1 MIGIED
7 MNLYAGQLCLSVFD
21 LAKARGQTEEYVTN
35 NLMCDT
41 RSVYPVWEDS
51 VTLAVN
57 AAKPLT
63 NRNDL
68 SDIQLLI
75 VSTESAVDFGK
86 PVSTWVHKFCS
97 LPANCRNF
105 EIKHACYGATGAL
118 KMAAN
123 WVSQTGKKAL
133 VVSADYSR
141 THIGSDMEFISGGCG
156 VALLVSQQPDILSF
170 EPNRSGFWTTEIADT
185 FRPTSRDEIG
195 NDQLSLYSYMDALEG
210 SYFHFE
216 EQFGHQ
222 DLLNHYKAQIYHAPF
237 PAMTWQAHRTLL
249 AQVDSLDKK
258 SKKEDFNCRVAPG
271 LTFNQQT
278 GTTYGA
284 SNFVGLLSHL
294 SKSDHLKKDDPIS
307 LFSYGSGCQGEFYEA
322 KVGEHGTEKVQALE
336 IKNMLKTR
344 VPLSVLSYEELE
356 NSRSGAIDARNI
368 DLKATSNPV
377 YKEAYLGRSVLTLQ
391 GIENFNRSYSHS

>member
-7 MNLYAGQLCLSVFD
+7 ISLYAGQLSLSIFD
-21 LAKARGQTEEYVTN
+21 LAKARGETEEYVTT

-63 NRNDL
+63 DRHDL

-86 PVSTWVHKFCS
+86 PVSTWVQRYCS
-97 LPANCRNF
+97 LSANCRNF

-123 WVSQTGKKAL
+123 WVAQTGKKAL

-141 THIGSDMEFISGGCG
+141 SHIGSDMEFISGGCG
-156 VALLVSQQPDILSF
+156 VALLVSQQPDILQF
-170 EPNRSGFWTTEIADT
+170 EPNRAGYWTTEIADT

-195 NDQLSLYSYMDALEG
+195 NDQLSLYSYLDALEG
-210 SYFHFE
+210 SYLHFE
-216 EQFGHQ
+216 DQFGTQ
-222 DLLNHYKAQIYHAPF
+222 DLLNHFKAQIYHAPF

-249 AQVDSLDKK
+249 AQVESMDKQT
-258 SKKEDFNCRVAPG
+258 KKEDFDRRVAPG
-271 LTFNQQT
+271 LTFNQQI

-294 SKSDHLKKDDPIS
+294 SKSDHLKKNDLLS

-322 KVGEHGTEKVQALE
+322 TVGEIATEKVQSLE
-336 IKNMLKTR
+336 VEKMLR
-344 VPLSVLSYEELE
+344 NRAPLTVSSYEELE
-356 NSRSGAIDARNI
+356 VNRSKAIDAKNLNLNVTDDPI
-368 DLKATSNPV
+368 
-377 YKEAYLGRSVLTLQ
+377 YQEAYQGKSILTLQ
-391 GIENFNRSYSHS
+391 GIDNFNRIYSYS

>member
-7 MNLYAGQLCLSVFD
+7 INLYAGQLSLSIFD
-21 LAKARGQTEEYVTN
+21 LAKARGQSDEYVSA

-57 AAKPLT
+57 AAAPLAG
-63 NRNDL
+63 RNDL
-68 SDIQLLI
+68 SEVRLLI

-86 PVSTWVHKFCS
+86 PVSTWVHRYCS

-123 WVSQTGKKAL
+123 WVAQTGKKAL

-141 THIGSDMEFISGGCG
+141 THVGSEMEFISGGCG
-156 VALLVSQQPDILSF
+156 VALLVSHQPDILSF
-170 EPNRSGFWTTEIADT
+170 EPDRAGFWTTEIADT
-185 FRPTSRDEIG
+185 FRPTSREEIG
-195 NDQLSLYSYMDALEG
+195 NDQLSLYSYLDGLEG

-216 EQFGHQ
+216 EQFGSP
-222 DLLNHYKAQIYHAPF
+222 DLLNRYQAQIYHAPF
-237 PAMTWQAHRTLL
+237 PAMAWQAHRTLL
-249 AQVDSLDKK
+249 AQIDSLDKQA
-258 SKKEDFNCRVAPG
+258 KKEDFNRRVAPG

-294 SKSDHLKKDDPIS
+294 SKADHLKKGNQLS

-322 KVGEHGTEKVQALE
+322 TVGEHAIEKVHSME
-336 IKNMLKTR
+336 IEKMLQGR
-344 VPLSVLSYEELE
+344 IPLSVPAYEALE
-356 NSRSGAIDARNI
+356 KSRSSAIDAKNL
-368 DLKATSNPV
+368 DLDLTNAPLFR
-377 YKEAYLGRSVLTLQ
+377 EAYLGKSLLTLR
-391 GIENFNRSYSHS
+391 GIEQFNRTYTRG

>member
-7 MNLYAGQLCLSVFD
+7 INLYAGRLSLSIFD
-21 LAKARGQTEEYVTN
+21 LAKERGQTDEYVST

-41 RSVYPVWEDS
+41 RSIYPVWEDS

-63 NRNDL
+63 DRNNL

-86 PVSTWVHKFCS
+86 PVSTWVHRFCS

-123 WVSQTGKKAL
+123 WVAQTGKKAL

-141 THIGSDMEFISGGCG
+141 NHIGTDMEYISGGCG
-156 VALLVSQQPDILSF
+156 VAFLVSNQPDIISF
-170 EPNRSGFWTTEIADT
+170 EPNRAGFWTTEIADT

-195 NDQLSLYSYMDALEG
+195 NDQLSLYSYIDALEG

-216 EQFGHQ
+216 ELFGSP
-222 DLLNHYKAQIYHAPF
+222 DLLNRYKAQIYHAPF
-237 PAMTWQAHRTLL
+237 PAMTWLAHRTLL
-249 AQVDSLDKK
+249 YQYDTIDKT
-258 SKKEDFNCRVAPG
+258 SKKEDFDRRVAPG

-294 SKSDHLKKDDPIS
+294 SKSDHLKKDDLIS

-322 KVGEHGTEKVQALE
+322 TIGEYATEKVQALE
-336 IKNMLKTR
+336 IENMLQNR
-344 VPLSVLSYEELE
+344 APLSVAAYEEIE
-356 NSRSGAIDARNI
+356 HKRDSAIDVKI
-368 DLKATSNPV
+368 
-377 YKEAYLGRSVLTLQ
+377 
-391 GIENFNRSYSHS
+391 